1 MGLFKSIIKTTK
13 KNIRV
18 VKKLTKSEPIK
29 DTSGKLGEEAVN
41 KQLNPLIFGRV
52 KHRQINN
59 LIIKDEN
66 NFTHQID
73 HIEIRE
79 NGIFV
84 IETKSLSG
92 QIYGRENSRTWTQYF
107 YNNEKY
113 EFVNPLLQNKSH
125 VYYIN
130 QLLQNKYKINSLVVF
145 AQNNADK
152 VNIHNVIN
160 LSELKGYLS
169 NYDDGTRLSI
179 TDIDRIYNILI
190 SNNANISNKEHVK
203 NIKQMQYNINNNICP
218 RCNSELQLKHGQYG
232 DFYGC
237 SNYPK
242 CKFTMKIN
250 K

>member
-1 MGLFKSIIKTTK
+1 M
-13 KNIRV
+13 
-18 VKKLTKSEPIK
+18 
-29 DTSGKLGEEAVN
+29 
-41 KQLNPLIFGRV
+41 
-52 KHRQINN
+52 
-59 LIIKDEN
+59 IIKDEN

-107 YNNEKY
+107 HNNEKY

-169 NYDDGTRLSI
+169 NYDDGTRLLI

-190 SNNANISNKEHVK
+190 SHHANISNKEHVK

>member
-18 VKKLTKSEPIK
+18 VKKLTKPEPIK
-29 DTSGKLGEEAVN
+29 DTSGKLGEKAVN

-84 IETKSLSG
+84 IETKSLGG

-113 EFVNPLLQNKSH
+113 EFLNPLLQNKSH
-125 VYYIN
+125 VYYVN
-130 QLLQNKYKINSLVVF
+130 QLLENKYKINSLVVF

-169 NYDDGTRLSI
+169 NYDDGTRLLIS
-179 TDIDRIYNILI
+179 DIDRIYNILI
-190 SNNANISNKEHVK
+190 SNHANISNKEHVK
-203 NIKQMQYNINNNICP
+203 NIKLMQYNINNNICP
-218 RCNSELQLKHGQYG
+218 RCNSELQLKHGKYG

-242 CKFTMKIN
+242 CKFIMKIN